1 MIVKMICGDN
11 MKHFTRGFFLFCL
24 LLLLPA
30 CFGGGEGSENLTSQ
44 TLSGG
49 ETASRSYEP
58 LETSEV
64 LSKSGEEDEPV
75 GADPYRI
82 RDFCFFD
89 ASHLLLE
96 LESLS
101 DQTIGYGWISTDG
114 ELSYENI
121 RDVVYTGKT
130 RNMYGVP
137 FFYDGENALLFT
149 GDAVYKAQMGNL
161 ESILEIPP
169 AYQRDIRYNG
179 AQKKCVFV
187 DNDTFEVKVLDIET
201 QKTAILDRPQ
211 ENPGGDEWHPY
222 SVYHMLSNTKDDFVF
237 YWSVFEDRTA
247 QLRCCTLQGRQLYAI
262 SSYPAPYPLTY
273 RIDCLEEG
281 FVFRCAQ
288 EYEQDG
294 AILGQTQLDFY
305 DDTGKLLGQWQLAV
319 KIEEMVYLEDQGKAV
334 ASISKAPED
343 PAPKDPAEIFSYEI
357 LFLDLDTMA
366 YETVVK
372 DRLVRKIVVSPDNTV
387 VFWRGDEFQ
396 IHSAPL
402 PGREG

>member
-1 MIVKMICGDN
+1 
-11 MKHFTRGFFLFCL
+11 MKRFTRGFFLFCF

-30 CFGGGEGSENLTSQ
+30 CVGGGEESTDLASQ
-44 TLSGG
+44 TLSVGDG
-49 ETASRSYEP
+49 EAASRPAEP
-58 LETSEV
+58 AKTSGAF
-64 LSKSGEEDEPV
+64 SKSGTEDGPA

-89 ASHLLLE
+89 ASYLLLE

-101 DQTIGYGWISTDG
+101 DQTIGYGWIAADG
-114 ELSYENI
+114 DLSYESI
-121 RDVVYTGKT
+121 RGVVPTGKT

-187 DNDTFEVKVLDIET
+187 DEETFEVKVLDIQT
-201 QKTAILDRPQ
+201 QKTAILDRPL
-211 ENPGGDEWHPY
+211 ENPGGDDWHPY
-222 SVYHMLSNTKDDFVF
+222 SVYHMLSSTKDDVVF
-237 YWSVFEDRTA
+237 YWSVFEDGTA

-273 RIDCLEEG
+273 RIDCLDEG

-305 DDTGKLLGQWQLAV
+305 NDAGQLLGQRQLDWKV
-319 KIEEMVYLEDQGKAV
+319 EEIIYLEDQGKAI
-334 ASISKAPED
+334 ASISKEPE
-343 PAPKDPAEIFSYEI
+343 DPAEIFSYEI
-357 LFLDLDTMA
+357 LLVDLNTTE

-372 DRLVRKIVVSPDNTV
+372 DRIVRRMVLSPDERTI
-387 VFWRGDEFQ
+387 FWLDDEFQ
-396 IHSAPL
+396 IHSAAL
-402 PGREG
+402 PNGQDG

>member
-1 MIVKMICGDN
+1 
-11 MKHFTRGFFLFCL
+11 MKRFTRGFFLFCF

-30 CFGGGEGSENLTSQ
+30 CVGSGEESADLASQ
-44 TLSGG
+44 TLSVGDV
-49 ETASRSYEP
+49 EAASRPAEP
-58 LETSEV
+58 AKTSEV
-64 LSKSGEEDEPV
+64 LSKSGEEDGPA

-121 RDVVYTGKT
+121 RGVVYTGKT

-187 DNDTFEVKVLDIET
+187 DNDTFEVKVLDIQT

-237 YWSVFEDRTA
+237 YWSVFKDGTA

-273 RIDCLEEG
+273 RIDCLDEG

-305 DDTGKLLGQWQLAV
+305 NDAGQLLGQRQLDWKV
-319 KIEEMVYLEDQGKAV
+319 EEIIYLEDQGKAI
-334 ASISKAPED
+334 ASISKEPE
-343 PAPKDPAEIFSYEI
+343 DPAEIFSYEI
-357 LFLDLDTMA
+357 LLVDLNTTE

-372 DRLVRKIVVSPDNTV
+372 DRIVRRMVLSPDERTI
-387 VFWRGDEFQ
+387 FWLDDEFQ
-396 IHSAPL
+396 IHSAAL
-402 PGREG
+402 PNGQNG